1 MNTLAVGVFICG
13 LFVFLSSFHNV
24 DLAWNADSGCIDTNG
39 FGYQQSPEQMYMN
52 GASGL
57 NVGAVMMVA
66 GFLMLLK
73 TSGNEDGR
81 RKK

>member
-1 MNTLAVGVFICG
+1 MNTLAIGVFICG
-13 LFVFLSSFHNV
+13 LFVFLSSFHNM

-39 FGYQQSPEQMYMN
+39 FGYRQSPEQMYMN
-52 GASGL
+52 GASGI

-66 GFLMLLK
+66 GFLLLFK
-73 TSGNEDGR
+73 EGRKNGR